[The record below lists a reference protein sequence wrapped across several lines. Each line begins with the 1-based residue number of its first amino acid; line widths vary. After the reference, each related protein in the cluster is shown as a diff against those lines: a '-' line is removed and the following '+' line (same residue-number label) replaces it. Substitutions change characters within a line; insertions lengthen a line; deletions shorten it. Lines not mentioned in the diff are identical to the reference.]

1 MSEGFENNHYLVRQL
16 DDVTIVRLK
25 DQNLTG
31 SLEMMQISEQLNR
44 MVEGGTR
51 KLVLD
56 LKHVR
61 FCGSAGLG
69 MLIGLNRKLKAA
81 GGQFVLSHTEHID
94 QLLEISWTAKLFKIA
109 ADPKQAVTMFK

>member
-1 MSEGFENNHYLVRQL
+1 MSEGFENDHYFVRQF
-16 DDVTIVRLK
+16 DDITIVRLK
-25 DQNLTG
+25 DESLTG
-31 SLEMMQISEQLNR
+31 SLETMQISDQLKQ
-44 MVEGGTR
+44 MVEEGTR

-69 MLIGLNRKLKAA
+69 MLIGLNKKLQAA

-94 QLLEISWTAKLFKIA
+94 QLLEISWTAKLFRIA
-109 ADPKQAVTMFK
+109 ADPKEALGMFK